1 MLYQLDA
8 SSLLG
13 GEAHAAGAGGG
24 GAGGQPVLP
33 GPELRGQVTFGGPGR
48 TSGAEPEKSLYDG
61 LSLWSRSPWSTRE
74 GGLVFSRGQMR
85 PPGEGQD
92 MGRMGRRRLGGPGE
106 QGTPGLS
113 KGRVW
118 RWAGGVGSP
127 ERASSQ
133 LTGMGI
139 LDTAAMGGTHR
150 GCTGVALG
158 GW

>member
-1 MLYQLDA
+1 
-8 SSLLG
+8 
-13 GEAHAAGAGGG
+13 
-24 GAGGQPVLP
+24 
-33 GPELRGQVTFGGPGR
+33 
-48 TSGAEPEKSLYDG
+48 
-61 LSLWSRSPWSTRE
+61 
-74 GGLVFSRGQMR
+74 
-85 PPGEGQD
+85 

-139 LDTAAMGGTHR
+139 LDTAAMGGDPQGMHR
-150 GCTGVALG
+150 GGPRWVVTEQSKMT
-158 GW
+158 